1 MSTTATWSG
10 YLRRVHVRVV
20 IADDQPLMRTGL
32 RKVLESEPGIEV
44 AGEAADGREAFDL
57 VRHRRPD
64 VALMDIRMP
73 ILDGLEATRRIVA
86 LGIDTRV
93 LILTTYDLD
102 EYVFAAL
109 RAGAS
114 GFLLKDRPPEE
125 LLAAIGVVIGGDA
138 LLSPS
143 ITRRLVQEFA
153 RRPGA
158 ENAPPAL
165 GELTPRELEVLRLV
179 ARGRSN
185 REVADILVIAEA
197 TVKTHVGSLLGKLG
211 LRDRVQAVVFAY
223 EHAIV
228 TPGSQD

>member
-1 MSTTATWSG
+1 M
-10 YLRRVHVRVV
+10 HVRVL

-32 RKVLESEPGIEV
+32 RKVLESEAGIEV
-44 AGEAADGREAFDL
+44 AGEATDGLQAVDAARL
-57 VRHRRPD
+57 HRPD
-64 VALMDIRMP
+64 VVLMDIRMP
-73 ILDGLEATRRIVA
+73 ILDGIEATRRIVA
-86 LGIDTRV
+86 LGDGARV

-125 LLAAIGVVIGGDA
+125 LLAAITVVAGGEA

-143 ITRRLVQEFA
+143 ITRRLVEEFA
-153 RRPGA
+153 HRPGA

-165 GELTPRELEVLRLV
+165 AQLTTRELEALRLI

-185 REVADILVIAEA
+185 REIADNLVLSEA
-197 TVKTHVGSLLGKLG
+197 TVKTHVGNVLRKLG

-223 EHAIV
+223 EHGIV
-228 TPGSQD
+228 APGACD

>member
-1 MSTTATWSG
+1 
-10 YLRRVHVRVV
+10 
-20 IADDQPLMRTGL
+20 MRTGL

-44 AGEAADGREAFDL
+44 AGEAADGREALDV

-73 ILDGLEATRRIVA
+73 ILDGLEGTRRIVA
-86 LGIDTRV
+86 LNIGTRV

-125 LLAAIGVVIGGDA
+125 LLAALGVVAGGGG

-143 ITRRLVQEFA
+143 ITRRLVEEFA

-158 ENAPPAL
+158 EDAPPQLA
-165 GELTPRELEVLRLV
+165 ELTARELQVLRLV

-185 REVADILVIAEA
+185 REVAAEVVLSEA
-197 TVKTHVGSLLGKLG
+197 TVKTHMGSLLGKLG

-223 EHAIV
+223 EHGVVAPGAPE
-228 TPGSQD
+228 TPQ

>member
-1 MSTTATWSG
+1 M
-10 YLRRVHVRVV
+10 

-44 AGEAADGREAFDL
+44 AGEAANGREALDV

-73 ILDGLEATRRIVA
+73 ILDGLEATRRIVD
-86 LGIDTRV
+86 LGIGTRV

-125 LLAAIGVVIGGDA
+125 LVAAIGVVVGGDA

-143 ITRRLVQEFA
+143 ITRRLVEEFA

-158 ENAPPAL
+158 ESAPPAL
-165 GELTPRELEVLRLV
+165 RELTPRELEVLQLV

-185 REVADILVIAEA
+185 REVADILVISEA
-197 TVKTHVGSLLGKLG
+197 TVKTHVGSLLGKLS

-223 EHAIV
+223 EHGIV
-228 TPGSQD
+228 KPGSTD

>member
-1 MSTTATWSG
+1 MTTGATWSG
-10 YLRRVHVRVV
+10 YGRPVQVRVV

-44 AGEAADGREAFDL
+44 AGEAADGLEAVDA
-57 VRHRRPD
+57 VRLCKPD

-86 LGIDTRV
+86 LGTATRV

-125 LLAAIGVVIGGDA
+125 LLAAIGVVAGGEA

-143 ITRRLVQEFA
+143 VTRRLVEEFA

-158 ENAPPAL
+158 EDAPPELA
-165 GELTPRELEVLRLV
+165 ELTPRELEVLRLV

-185 REVADILVIAEA
+185 REVAEALVLSEA
-197 TVKTHVGSLLGKLG
+197 TVKTHVGSVLGKLG
-211 LRDRVQAVVFAY
+211 LGDRVQAVVFAC
-223 EHAIV
+223 EHGVVA
-228 TPGSQD
+228 PGSGE

>member
-1 MSTTATWSG
+1 
-10 YLRRVHVRVV
+10 VQVRVV

-44 AGEAADGREAFDL
+44 AGEAANGREALDV

-86 LGIDTRV
+86 LGIGTRV

-125 LLAAIGVVIGGDA
+125 LVAAIGIVVGGDA

-143 ITRRLVQEFA
+143 ITRRLVEEFA

-158 ENAPPAL
+158 ESAPPAL
-165 GELTPRELEVLRLV
+165 RELTPRELEVLQLV

-185 REVADILVIAEA
+185 REVADILVISEA
-197 TVKTHVGSLLGKLG
+197 TVKTHVGSLLGKLS

-223 EHAIV
+223 EHGIV
-228 TPGSQD
+228 KPGSTD